1 MASKTQ
7 AQDGSREVRRW
18 HRFRFDITVR
28 VLLRAAAGDG
38 RELEFAAR
46 GTGMNEG
53 GIGLYVEAPL
63 QAGDQVQVEFTPP
76 YAGLTVRVRGRVRHA
91 DGNRY
96 GVEFLADD
104 AAEQQEVE
112 LFRRMLRAAADR
124 LGE

>member
-7 AQDGSREVRRW
+7 APGGSTEVRRW
-18 HRFRFDITVR
+18 HRFRFDVPVR
-28 VLLRAAAGDG
+28 LILRRDARD
-38 RELEFAAR
+38 LEFAGR

-63 QAGDQVQVEFTPP
+63 HAGDQVQVEFTPP

-96 GVEFLADD
+96 GVEFLAADN
-104 AAEQQEVE
+104 AEQQEVE